1 MLIFLFSALIVALDQ
16 FFKHYIMRT
25 LEIGERG
32 PVIIPGVLGLTR
44 WENDGAML
52 NILSGQ
58 QWLLAG
64 IAFVAAVV
72 LIMILLRY
80 NDGFWGSLGLA
91 SVLGG
96 TVGNLI
102 DRIFNDGAVVDM
114 FRTLFI
120 NFPIF
125 NFADVFITL
134 GFLIFLIH
142 FISLSIKEARGEAAH
157 VEGDE
162 YEDEEYDEDEYE
174 EEHGGY
180 SERGTDEPY
189 DEFPEIDSM
198 VAAQSEQKVETTA
211 YTGPEQYAQVV
222 QEEAYTPGVPVAEAD
237 YVQED
242 TYMPQTSYAPEETY
256 TSHAV
261 PEAAPQQNI
270 VLPDVFDSLDDITA
284 NITSDADFNLDEFDL
299 DVDFS
304 NADDYDVDELLREYG
319 LDDDE

>member
-125 NFADVFITL
+125 NFADIFITL
-134 GFLIFLIH
+134 GFATFLVH
-142 FISLSIKEARGEAAH
+142 FISLSIKEARGETAH
-157 VEGDE
+157 EEG
-162 YEDEEYDEDEYE
+162 EYDEDYDEDGYE
-174 EEHGGY
+174 TGYNEE
-180 SERGTDEPY
+180 GTGEHY

-198 VAAQSEQKVETTA
+198 VAAQAEQVVSGTYAEN
-211 YTGPEQYAQVV
+211 EQYAQSA
-222 QEEAYTPGVPVAEAD
+222 QASQQDYAHEA
-237 YVQED
+237 
-242 TYMPQTSYAPEETY
+242 TYAPQTSYAPEEIYETQKVHE
-256 TSHAV
+256 TT
-261 PEAAPQQNI
+261 PQQEI
-270 VLPDVFDSLDDITA
+270 VLPDVFDTITDV
-284 NITSDADFNLDEFDL
+284 TPDMDYGLGEFDL
-299 DVDFS
+299 DMDFS
-304 NADDYDVDELLREYG
+304 NVEDYDVEELLREYG

>member
-1 MLIFLFSALIVALDQ
+1 MLVFIFSALIVALDQ
-16 FFKHYIMRT
+16 FFKHYITRT

-32 PVIIPGVLGLTR
+32 PEIIPGVLALTR

-80 NDGFWGSLGLA
+80 DDGFWGTLGLA

-102 DRIFNDGAVVDM
+102 DRVFNDGAVVDM

-125 NFADVFITL
+125 NFADIFITL
-134 GFLIFLIH
+134 GFATFIVHLIA
-142 FISLSIKEARGEAAH
+142 LSIREARGEKAPA
-157 VEGDE
+157 EGDE
-162 YEDEEYDEDEYE
+162 YEDDEYYE
-174 EEHGGY
+174 EEYEKEHDEQGR
-180 SERGTDEPY
+180 SEPY

-198 VAAQSEQKVETTA
+198 VAAQAEQEIGSD
-211 YTGPEQYAQVV
+211 YSGQEQYTPDIAVAATDYTAFVRPTHAEPIEPQV
-222 QEEAYTPGVPVAEAD
+222 Q
-237 YVQED
+237 
-242 TYMPQTSYAPEETY
+242 YAPVQTQTPET
-256 TSHAV
+256 
-261 PEAAPQQNI
+261 EI
-270 VLPDVFDSLDDITA
+270 VLPDVFDTITDVTPDIGFSLDDLEVDL
-284 NITSDADFNLDEFDL
+284 SDA
-299 DVDFS
+299 
-304 NADDYDVDELLREYG
+304 ADYDVDELLREYG
-319 LDDDE
+319 LSDDD

>member
-32 PVIIPGVLGLTR
+32 PVIIPGILGLTR

-72 LIMILLRY
+72 LVMILLRY

-125 NFADVFITL
+125 NFADIFITL

-142 FISLSIKEARGEAAH
+142 FISLSIKEARGGAAYADRDDY
-157 VEGDE
+157 EDDE
-162 YEDEEYDEDEYE
+162 YYEDEHE
-174 EEHGGY
+174 EEY
-180 SERGTDEPY
+180 SGHSAEGTY

-198 VAAQSEQKVETTA
+198 VATQAEQEMGTA
-211 YTGPEQYAQVV
+211 YTEHQQYAPSVQEQYTQS
-222 QEEAYTPGVPVAEAD
+222 VPVAEAEYTPD
-237 YVQED
+237 EAYAQQPSYV
-242 TYMPQTSYAPEETY
+242 PEETY
-256 TSHAV
+256 TSQPV
-261 PEAAPQQNI
+261 YETAPQQDI

-284 NITSDADFNLDEFDL
+284 DITANMASEAEFNLDEFDL

-304 NADDYDVDELLREYG
+304 NAEDYDVDELLREYG

>member
-32 PVIIPGVLGLTR
+32 PVIIPGILGLTR

-120 NFPIF
+120 SFPIF
-125 NFADVFITL
+125 NFADIFITL
-134 GFLIFLIH
+134 GFATFLVH
-142 FISLSIKEARGEAAH
+142 FISLSIKEARGETAH
-157 VEGDE
+157 AEGD
-162 YEDEEYDEDEYE
+162 YDEEYDEDGYENEEYNE
-174 EEHGGY
+174 QGTGEH
-180 SERGTDEPY
+180 Y
-189 DEFPEIDSM
+189 DEFPEIDSI
-198 VAAQSEQKVETTA
+198 VAAQAEQVVSGTYAEN
-211 YTGPEQYAQVV
+211 EQYAPAAQAS
-222 QEEAYTPGVPVAEAD
+222 QPDYAHEA
-237 YVQED
+237 
-242 TYMPQTSYAPEETY
+242 TYAPQTSYAPEEAYETQ
-256 TSHAV
+256 AV
-261 PEAAPQQNI
+261 HETTPQQEI
-270 VLPDVFDSLDDITA
+270 VLPDVFDSITDVTPDI
-284 NITSDADFNLDEFDL
+284 DYGLGELDL
-299 DVDFS
+299 DIDFS
-304 NADDYDVDELLREYG
+304 NAEDYDVEELLREYG

>member
-1 MLIFLFSALIVALDQ
+1 MLIFIFSALIVALDQ

-125 NFADVFITL
+125 NFADIFITL
-134 GFLIFLIH
+134 GFATFLVH
-142 FISLSIKEARGEAAH
+142 FISLSIKEARGETAH
-157 VEGDE
+157 AEG
-162 YEDEEYDEDEYE
+162 EYDEDYYEDGYENEYNE
-174 EEHGGY
+174 EGIGEQ
-180 SERGTDEPY
+180 Y
-189 DEFPEIDSM
+189 DEFPEIDSI
-198 VAAQSEQKVETTA
+198 VAAQAEQVVSGTYAEN
-211 YTGPEQYAQVV
+211 EQYA
-222 QEEAYTPGVPVAEAD
+222 PVAQASQQDYAHEA
-237 YVQED
+237 
-242 TYMPQTSYAPEETY
+242 TYASQTSYAPEETY
-256 TSHAV
+256 
-261 PEAAPQQNI
+261 EAQEVHETAPQQEI
-270 VLPDVFDSLDDITA
+270 VLPDVFDSITDVTPDIGYG
-284 NITSDADFNLDEFDL
+284 LGEFDL
-299 DVDFS
+299 EDMDFS
-304 NADDYDVDELLREYG
+304 NAEDYDVEELLREYG

>member
-1 MLIFLFSALIVALDQ
+1 MLIFIFSALIVALDQ

-80 NDGFWGSLGLA
+80 NDGFLGSLGLA

-125 NFADVFITL
+125 NFADIFITL
-134 GFLIFLIH
+134 GFATFLVH
-142 FISLSIKEARGEAAH
+142 FISLSIKEARGETAH
-157 VEGDE
+157 AEG
-162 YEDEEYDEDEYE
+162 EYDEDYYEDGYENEYNE
-174 EEHGGY
+174 EGIGEQ
-180 SERGTDEPY
+180 Y
-189 DEFPEIDSM
+189 DEFPEIDSI
-198 VAAQSEQKVETTA
+198 VAAQAEQVVSGTYAEN
-211 YTGPEQYAQVV
+211 EQYA
-222 QEEAYTPGVPVAEAD
+222 PVAQASQQDYAHEA
-237 YVQED
+237 
-242 TYMPQTSYAPEETY
+242 TYASQTSYAPEETY
-256 TSHAV
+256 
-261 PEAAPQQNI
+261 EAQEVHETAPQQEI
-270 VLPDVFDSLDDITA
+270 VLPDVFDSITDVTPDIGYG
-284 NITSDADFNLDEFDL
+284 LGEFDL
-299 DVDFS
+299 EDMDFS
-304 NADDYDVDELLREYG
+304 NAEDYDVEELLREYG